1 MGRDVGR
8 PGAGHLRGGGGR
20 RMSRRCL
27 HLHVHLQDV
36 SKHTRAGTRAQA
48 HTARPCS
55 SIFLGLPRHVS
66 VAKSA
71 GTQLRDA
78 RPGVPVP
85 MVAARQLHGPS
96 IMQKRDPQIQLSS
109 KAAPSARCE
118 QTLLQ
123 ELWGEEGAPTSIRE
137 DRTSSTE
144 WMKHTGP
151 FAVGA
156 MMEKNW
162 VES

>member
-1 MGRDVGR
+1 MWGDQGRSTSGE
-8 PGAGHLRGGGGR
+8 GGGR
-20 RMSRRCL
+20 RMSHRCP

-36 SKHTRAGTRAQA
+36 SKHTQAGTRAQV

-71 GTQLRDA
+71 GTQLRDT
-78 RPGVPVP
+78 RPAVPVP
-85 MVAARQLHGPS
+85 LVAVCQLHDPS

-123 ELWGEEGAPTSIRE
+123 ELWGEEGTPTSTWE

-144 WMKHTGP
+144 WMKHTWP
-151 FAVGA
+151 FPIGAV
-156 MMEKNW
+156 MEKNW